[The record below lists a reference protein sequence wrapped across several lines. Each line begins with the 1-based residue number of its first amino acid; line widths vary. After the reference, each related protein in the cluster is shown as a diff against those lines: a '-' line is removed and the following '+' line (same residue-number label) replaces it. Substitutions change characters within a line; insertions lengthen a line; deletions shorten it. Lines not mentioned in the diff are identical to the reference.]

1 MLNEQILGWQTYM
14 QDTLLGGISATL
26 VSVNELLAC
35 RERKA
40 LPDYNGLITNLVDS
54 VALTDLCVR
63 NYPVKSVRLYGHCKI
78 KNFNKPVLAPI
89 RLGKL
94 LFGNDLPK
102 TIQDIR
108 STNKVMNT
116 VAKPMNTNGKNH
128 SKPKPYSHG
137 STSDD
142 MVVPQMTNS
151 LKTNYSPTKRISLK
165 KFTKY

>member
-1 MLNEQILGWQTYM
+1 MANLHAGHPVGRNF
-14 QDTLLGGISATL
+14 ATL

-89 RLGKL
+89 RLAKSFL
-94 LFGNDLPK
+94 EMTCLRLFKILGQQIK
-102 TIQDIR
+102 
-108 STNKVMNT
+108 S
-116 VAKPMNTNGKNH
+116 
-128 SKPKPYSHG
+128 
-137 STSDD
+137 
-142 MVVPQMTNS
+142 
-151 LKTNYSPTKRISLK
+151 
-165 KFTKY
+165 